1 MHTRT
6 GIKEIPAKGNESI
19 LVSLEKAKLSV
30 PNACRSGECAYCRSR
45 LIKGDIWV
53 SPYSD
58 GRRVD
63 DKHYDVFHPCAS
75 FPLSD
80 IEMILPNIVEMLDQ
94 LLRYENHIWSECPI
108 CKTKCRS
115 HRQFHYS
122 DSYSRGETISFYGDE
137 NKVNLY
143 ERIYLSRNRELGV
156 IRLSIDGHKVIE
168 KILEPTKRKNLFNDN
183 WKIKYEIPQVEI
195 QSF

>member
-1 MHTRT
+1 MKDLGIPQKFIRSECYGEIKHPKRFDSFPSKQSSIFTITVHTRT
-6 GIKEIPAKGNESI
+6 GVKDIPAKMNESI

-58 GRRVD
+58 GRRVA

-80 IEMILPNIVEMLDQ
+80 IEMILPNMNE
-94 LLRYENHIWSECPI
+94 
-108 CKTKCRS
+108 
-115 HRQFHYS
+115 
-122 DSYSRGETISFYGDE
+122 
-137 NKVNLY
+137 
-143 ERIYLSRNRELGV
+143 
-156 IRLSIDGHKVIE
+156 
-168 KILEPTKRKNLFNDN
+168 
-183 WKIKYEIPQVEI
+183 
-195 QSF
+195 